1 MEQLE
6 NQVSEIQGE
15 IFEPIQVSRTE
26 EQGKKK
32 RIAKSH
38 EIPFKQPPAAY
49 KNSELFPANIFDIL
63 PEDHECFVYR
73 EISEL
78 IEVKK
83 LYKNYSVLGQRA
95 FNPKTL
101 ISILIYAY
109 SQGVFSS
116 RQIAEKLKY
125 DLGFMY
131 IGQMQKPN
139 FRVISDFRKDNIAYF
154 KDCFNQ
160 SVKLAMTA
168 GLVSLG
174 HISLDGSKFKANTSK
189 HKAMSYGRMKAKEK
203 ELEEEIKE
211 LVARAEAC
219 DAAEDKKYKEKT
231 GYEIPEEL
239 KYKKS
244 RLAKIKSAKEALE
257 KREKEKDPDK
267 EISDKAQISFSDHDA
282 PPVSNNKGEFGYK
295 YNGQISVDSK
305 SQIIVGEH
313 LSRNANDKK
322 EVKQALIEIQET
334 AGRLPEKMSADNGY
348 FSGENLEVIEA
359 GEIDAYVAAG
369 RGEKE
374 KSKDKFIKEKFSYNK
389 DEDCYICPN
398 GKKLELKSET
408 EDGKKIYKGR
418 HQDCEACPLRDE
430 CCSSKKGEP
439 RSISFDS
446 YEELRQSMRGKMRQ
460 EESQEIYR
468 LRKTIVEPVFGQVK
482 NGGFV
487 GFSLR
492 GIIKVR
498 GEFSL
503 VCAVHNIK
511 KIIRAIKKAPVSPF
525 RIKMHRREEVNQFYA
540 LLKSPVSLLDLHS
553 KING

>member
-1 MEQLE
+1 MVQ
-6 NQVSEIQGE
+6 QKKQTPDMQGE
-15 IFEPIQVSRTE
+15 IFKPGQQRDAEG
-26 EQGKKK
+26 QGKKK
-32 RIAKSH
+32 REAKSH
-38 EIPFKQPPAAY
+38 EIRFKPPPAAY
-49 KNSELFPANIFDIL
+49 NSSELFPGNIFEIL
-63 PEDHECFVYR
+63 PEEHECFVYG
-73 EISEL
+73 EILEL

-109 SQGVFSS
+109 SQGVLSS
-116 RQIAEKLKY
+116 REIAEKLKY

-139 FRVISDFRKDNIAYF
+139 FRVISDFRKENIEYF

-160 SVKLAMTA
+160 SVKLAMRA

-189 HKAMSYGRMKAKEK
+189 YKAMSYGRMKAKEK
-203 ELEEEIKE
+203 ELEEEIKA
-211 LVARAEAC
+211 LVRQAEAC
-219 DAAEDKKYKEKT
+219 DALEDEKYKEKT

-244 RLAKIKSAKEALE
+244 RLEKIKSAKEALE
-257 KREKEKDPDK
+257 KREKEKHPNE

-282 PPVSNNKGEFGYK
+282 PPVNNNKGEFGYK

-313 LSRNANDKK
+313 LSQNSNDKK
-322 EVKQALIEIQET
+322 EIKQALAEMQDT
-334 AGRLPEKMSADNGY
+334 TGKMPEKMSADNGY
-348 FSGENLEVIEA
+348 FSGENLEAIEA
-359 GEIDAYVAAG
+359 GEIDAYLATG

-374 KSKDKFIKEKFSYNK
+374 KSKDKFTKEEFGCNK

-418 HQDCEACPLRDE
+418 HQDCDDCPLRDE

-439 RSISFDS
+439 RSISVDR
-446 YEELRQSMRGKMRQ
+446 YEDLRQSMREKMRL
-460 EESQEIYR
+460 EESQKIYG
-468 LRKTIVEPVFGQVK
+468 LRKTIVEPVFGQIK

-511 KIIRAIKKAPVSPF
+511 KIIRAIKNAPLSPF
-525 RIKMHRREEVNQFYA
+525 RIKMHLQEEVNQIFSFAKITSFYFRPA
-540 LLKSPVSLLDLHS
+540 
-553 KING
+553 